1 MFAWIQFSNVELLL
15 YWISGKHLHSGAGI
29 YTGM

>member
-1 MFAWIQFSNVELLL
+1 MDLIQHVELLL
-15 YWISGKHLHSGAGI
+15 YWISGKHLDSEAGI